1 MDEYKIRS
9 LTRKDRV
16 TLTELIR
23 KFMSISG
30 DNSLSQLI
38 VADETTPNE
47 KDTEESM
54 NQMSAF
60 GVEILKNLLAVIEKD
75 VSAWFADLLDLNNE
89 EYDNAPINIELIVID
104 QIISSMESVGFFSQ
118 ASALYSRTTGLLSGL
133 QKQRNE

>member
-1 MDEYKIRS
+1 MSELKIRQ

-38 VADETTPNE
+38 VADETTSGE
-47 KDTEESM
+47 KDAEESID
-54 NQMSAF
+54 QMSAF
-60 GVEILKNLLAVIEKD
+60 GVEILKNLLAVIEED
-75 VSAWFADLLDLNNE
+75 VSAWFADLLGMKKE
-89 EYDNAPINIELIVID
+89 EYDNGPINIELVVID

-133 QKQRNE
+133 QKQRKE